1 MENYPKLTDEIVT
14 TTYEEVIRNG
24 LPFLQIF
31 PQMFQDANIAE
42 TFKVKKSQRNKS
54 ITSSQLALRNRNIEE
69 FREQIFLHCGMNLNI
84 FKLPAQTQAAFWFML
99 FNWIE
104 CNNYSIT
111 IGPERRKVLA
121 NYYSRSNDP
130 DSRAVQNIFRGL
142 TKSGLLVKCKKS
154 DLICKAN
161 KTYEVTYRVPF
172 IVSQQTLNKNFIKLH
187 KEIIQLKSE
196 LHQRSRKYLISKE
209 YNVESKDIDKAV
221 DDVLSSVIGKVS
233 KRNIEALG
241 RVNFSARIDFSV
253 EGGLQIAEI
262 ENINSIEPSK
272 TSDFYTQNELEPLLY
287 KLRTAKQKQLLS
299 SHFLDL
305 KETYMVEGKTA
316 FNKKFNSINGLGRS
330 TKALLLSSFKEG

>member
-1 MENYPKLTDEIVT
+1 
-14 TTYEEVIRNG
+14 
-24 LPFLQIF
+24 
-31 PQMFQDANIAE
+31 
-42 TFKVKKSQRNKS
+42 
-54 ITSSQLALRNRNIEE
+54 
-69 FREQIFLHCGMNLNI
+69 
-84 FKLPAQTQAAFWFML
+84 ML

-111 IGPERRKVLA
+111 IGPELRKVLA

-161 KTYEVTYRVPF
+161 KTYEVTYRIPF

-187 KEIIQLKSE
+187 EEIIQLKSE

-209 YNVESKDIDKAV
+209 YDVEAKDIDKAV
-221 DDVLSSVIGKVS
+221 DNVLSNVIGKVS

-253 EGGLQIAEI
+253 EGGLRIAEI
-262 ENINSIEPSK
+262 ENVNNIEPSK
-272 TSDFYTQNELEPLLY
+272 TSDFYTQDELEPLLY
-287 KLRTAKQKQLLS
+287 KMRTAKQKQLLS

-305 KETYMVEGKTA
+305 KETYMVKGKTA
-316 FNKKFNSINGLGRS
+316 FNKKFNSINGLGRP
-330 TKALLLSSFKEG
+330 TKVLLLSSFKGD

>member
-1 MENYPKLTDEIVT
+1 
-14 TTYEEVIRNG
+14 
-24 LPFLQIF
+24 
-31 PQMFQDANIAE
+31 
-42 TFKVKKSQRNKS
+42 
-54 ITSSQLALRNRNIEE
+54 
-69 FREQIFLHCGMNLNI
+69 MNLNI
-84 FKLPAQTQAAFWFML
+84 LKLPAQTQAAFWFML

-104 CNNYSIT
+104 CNNYS
-111 IGPERRKVLA
+111 
-121 NYYSRSNDP
+121 RSNDP

-142 TKSGLLVKCKKS
+142 AKSGLLVKCKKS

-221 DDVLSSVIGKVS
+221 DDVLSNVIGKVS

-241 RVNFSARIDFSV
+241 RVNFSARIDFSL
-253 EGGLQIAEI
+253 EGGLRIAEI
-262 ENINSIEPSK
+262 ESVNSIEPSK

-287 KLRTAKQKQLLS
+287 KMRTAKQKQLLS

-330 TKALLLSSFKEG
+330 TKVLLLSSFKEV

>member
-1 MENYPKLTDEIVT
+1 
-14 TTYEEVIRNG
+14 
-24 LPFLQIF
+24 
-31 PQMFQDANIAE
+31 MFQDANIAE

-54 ITSSQLALRNRNIEE
+54 ITSSQLALKNRNIEE

-111 IGPERRKVLA
+111 IGPERRKILA
-121 NYYSRSNDP
+121 DYYSRSNDP

-142 TKSGLLVKCKKS
+142 TKSGLLIKCKKS

-161 KTYEVTYRVPF
+161 KTYEVTYRIPF
-172 IVSQQTLNKNFIKLH
+172 IVSQQTLSNNFIKLH

-196 LHQRSRKYLISKE
+196 LHHRSREYLVSKE
-209 YNVESKDIDKAV
+209 YDVEAKDIDKAV
-221 DDVLSSVIGKVS
+221 DDVLSNVIGKVS

-241 RVNFSARIDFSV
+241 RVNFSARIDFSI
-253 EGGLQIAEI
+253 EDGLRIAEI
-262 ENINSIEPSK
+262 ENITNIEPSK
-272 TSDFYTQNELEPLLY
+272 TSDSYTQDELEPLLY
-287 KLRTAKQKQLLS
+287 KMRTEKQKQLLA

-305 KETYMVEGKTA
+305 KETYLVKGQTA

-330 TKALLLSSFKEG
+330 TKVLLLSSFKEV